1 MSMRSDLVFGAYVQV
16 PNRYQLC
23 RLTSHATRKLHK
35 PNDRIQ
41 DTVNDVLTFFR
52 KANPIAEAG
61 VFPKPTASLA
71 ASPVPAFRSVAPPI
85 EHLDLTRVALNHV
98 GLSSERIGA

>member
-1 MSMRSDLVFGAYVQV
+1 MRSDLVFGVQAQV

-23 RLTSHATRKLHK
+23 RLASHATRKLHK

-61 VFPKPTASLA
+61 VFPKSTASQA
-71 ASPVPAFRSVAPPI
+71 TSPVRLGRTVAPPI
-85 EHLDLTRVALNHV
+85 EHLDLTRVALNHA
-98 GLSSERIGA
+98 GLSPERIGA